1 MPFLY
6 PSPRYTYLVQHG
18 LKDGNKHTQAIGAF
32 SFFSLYLLKVLKRDY
47 FPPTPARKK
56 QPLYLLFSYLVT
68 FSTVI
73 VVVAT
78 AYWARALHY
87 AGHDI
92 PVVRSIKEGW
102 NPVRLPSFSSH
113 PTSSVFVQ
121 AIPLTL
127 IGFMEA
133 FSMAQKYALQYK
145 YEIDINQ
152 EAMALGM
159 FLLPL
164 AILPRVLNHHPTLSP
179 SHPPGLANLLSCP
192 LSIYPASGNLVARP

>member
-1 MPFLY
+1 M
-6 PSPRYTYLVQHG
+6 VQHG

-32 SFFSLYLLKVLKRDY
+32 SFFFLYLLKVLKRDY

-68 FSTVI
+68 FSTII
-73 VVVAT
+73 VVVVT

-92 PVVRSIKEGW
+92 PVVGAIKEGW
-102 NPVRLPSFSSH
+102 NPVRLPSFSSY
-113 PTSSVFVQ
+113 PTSSVLVQ

-133 FSMAQKYALQYK
+133 FSMARKYALQYK

-152 EAMALGM
+152 EAMALGTS
-159 FLLPL
+159 LRPSSHS
-164 AILPRVLNHHPTLSP
+164 PSPTQNSHPTLSYYPP
-179 SHPPGLANLLSCP
+179 SLQAWPTYFLAPFPSTRP
-192 LSIYPASGNLVARP
+192 VVTSVARP